1 MNNRP
6 LAVFDSGIGSLSV
19 IESLR
24 KEMPN
29 ESIVY
34 LADRVHYP
42 YGIKTNRQL
51 KSIIIQ
57 TLKYLEKFDPKAII
71 VASITPSM
79 RVLKDCRLYANVP
92 VFGVYLNIGDA
103 VESSRTKFIALLAT
117 EGTIKSEGLDAY
129 IKPYITNTDIF
140 KINASPI
147 INLVESGKFLDDV
160 TTVKKNIAEHTR
172 DIKSNS
178 QIDVIILGSTH
189 LSLIKELLAELYPR
203 IKFVDPATDT
213 VRRVK
218 TYLHNHDIT
227 SQNKGSM
234 RILVSKNKIQL
245 ESIMRSLGMQD
256 KIEEVRL
263 DFKLDS
269 F

>member
-1 MNNRP
+1 VNNKP

-24 KEMPN
+24 REMPN

-34 LADRVHYP
+34 LVDRAHYP
-42 YGIKTNRQL
+42 YGNKTNRQL
-51 KSIIIQ
+51 RSIIIQ

-79 RVLKDCRLYANVP
+79 HVLKECKLYANVP
-92 VFGVYLNIGDA
+92 VFGVYLNIGNTVA
-103 VESSRTKFIALLAT
+103 SSKTRFIALLAT
-117 EGTIKSEGLDAY
+117 EGTLKSEGLDAY
-129 IKPYITNTDIF
+129 IKPYITTTKII

-160 TTVKKNIAEHTR
+160 TTVKKYITEHTL

-189 LSLIKELLAELYPR
+189 LSLLKEILAGLYPR
-203 IKFVDPATDT
+203 VKFVDPATDT
-213 VRRVK
+213 VRQVK

-227 SQNKGSM
+227 AQNKGSL
-234 RILVSKNKIQL
+234 RILVSKNKIQF
-245 ESIMRSLGMQD
+245 EKIIRSLGMQD
-256 KIEEVRL
+256 KIEEVSL
-263 DFKLDS
+263 DFKLD
-269 F
+269 FF